1 MRTPQGSFL
10 GVRHLAGQTSGHL
23 LPRRDR
29 VEHPLFSLRLH
40 RLCASQG
47 ASGMARTRVRVLVT
61 GGARLRRQLGCENLV
76 NRPYVRKAIGP
87 NLLRKGVGE
96 ISHIS
101 DDTCRLIFDVLGLV
115 LIVVRLSIVRFLVTV
130 PVNT

>member
-10 GVRHLAGQTSGHL
+10 GVRHPARQTSGHL

-29 VEHPLFSLRLH
+29 VAHPLFSLGLH

-47 ASGMARTRVRVLVT
+47 ASGMGRTRVRVLVT
-61 GGARLRRQLGCENLV
+61 GGARLRWQLGCENLV
-76 NRPYVRKAIGP
+76 NRPYVRKAIGL

-115 LIVVRLSIVRFLVTV
+115 LIVVRLFIVRFLVTV